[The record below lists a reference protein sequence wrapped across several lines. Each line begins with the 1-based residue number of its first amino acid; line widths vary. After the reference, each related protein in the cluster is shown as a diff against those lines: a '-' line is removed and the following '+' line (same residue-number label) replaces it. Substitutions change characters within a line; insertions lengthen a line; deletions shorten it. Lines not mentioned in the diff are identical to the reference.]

1 LNYLKRLKKYIHIW
15 SSICSVFVTINL
27 FDRKTLLHVISVAK
41 FHISLVG
48 DMGVGGIGGEAR
60 GEGYINVVI
69 SPDISAATCY
79 YRCKYSLF
87 NYMALW

>member
-1 LNYLKRLKKYIHIW
+1 
-15 SSICSVFVTINL
+15 VE
-27 FDRKTLLHVISVAK
+27 
-41 FHISLVG
+41 
-48 DMGVGGIGGEAR
+48 IGGKGGKGGGAR

-87 NYMALW
+87 NYMALVITSERDVIVHG